1 MKISELKKLVAELNK
16 EVSSKVTCT
25 NIINLAGNLSEI
37 IEYFEQDEHV
47 GPELI
52 YRIEA
57 VICEFWKLVSLT
69 LPYEEWQSSIQVAP
83 WLTLQQSLSKA
94 GLLPTDFHHPI
105 LYQRLKERY
114 ESFGHSELGID
125 QLLPLLIRC
134 SRMTGYAN
142 KDPQSLDTYPHS
154 PLNKQ
159 IEARRPQELAKLK
172 DILCLLRAIFYLIHH
187 CCTIEQLTLIPYLIY
202 FRNPT
207 TDEERRSELA
217 IFNWLI
223 QKPAD
228 CLEFFKTNEDYID
241 TRSFRQINELAPL
254 RPFIPTA
261 RSDFIK
267 ITNKEHWIYPFIQ
280 SRTNTSRSEYDLLND
295 AVNWL
300 DTDFA
305 TEKDKS
311 YHAALEFAHTV
322 KKQANILTQREM
334 KIVHSAL
341 YVFCLDKY
349 IKHRKADPRP
359 RCTPFSLSGETKCQA
374 AEKKQQ
380 EILGKPTKFG
390 FFENLALNEGR
401 LKTLTKTFEM
411 PPYTLLRN

>member
-1 MKISELKKLVAELNK
+1 MKISELRKIVAELNK

-25 NIINLAGNLSEI
+25 NIINLAANLSEI

-105 LYQRLKERY
+105 LYRHLKDHY
-114 ESFGHSELGID
+114 ESLGRSQLGID

-142 KDPQSLDTYPHS
+142 KEPQSLYIYPHS
-154 PLNKQ
+154 QLNKQ
-159 IEARRPQELAKLK
+159 IEAKRPQELAKLK
-172 DILCLLRAIFYLIHH
+172 DILCLLRSIFYFIHH
-187 CCTIEQLTLIPYLIY
+187 CCTIEQLALIPYLIY

-217 IFNWLI
+217 IFNWLT
-223 QKPAD
+223 QKPTD

-241 TRSFRQINELAPL
+241 TRSFRQINELGPL
-254 RPFIPTA
+254 RPSIPTA
-261 RSDFIK
+261 RGDFIK
-267 ITNKEHWIYPFIQ
+267 LTNKEHWVYPFIQ
-280 SRTNTSRSEYDLLND
+280 SRTNTPSSEYDLLND
-295 AVNWL
+295 TVNWL

-311 YHAALEFAHTV
+311 YHAALEFANTV
-322 KKQANILTQREM
+322 KKQASILTQREK

-349 IKHRKADPRP
+349 IKHRKEDPRP
-359 RCTPFSLSGETKCQA
+359 RCTPFSLSGETKCRA

-380 EILGKPTKFG
+380 AILGKPVKFG
-390 FFENLALNEGR
+390 FFENLSLNEGR